1 MSVQEVLE
9 AVKELSPEEREQ
21 VKRLLDSLPPTKDI
35 TRAVQAANERLLAA
49 GMMSEIKPPV
59 KDLTPYRERQPVPIK
74 GEPLSRTI
82 IEDRR

>member
-21 VKRLLDSLPPTKDI
+21 VKTLIDSLPPTKDI
-35 TRAVQAANERLLAA
+35 TRAVQLANERLLAA

-59 KDLTPYRERQPVPIK
+59 KDLAAYLDRQPVPIK